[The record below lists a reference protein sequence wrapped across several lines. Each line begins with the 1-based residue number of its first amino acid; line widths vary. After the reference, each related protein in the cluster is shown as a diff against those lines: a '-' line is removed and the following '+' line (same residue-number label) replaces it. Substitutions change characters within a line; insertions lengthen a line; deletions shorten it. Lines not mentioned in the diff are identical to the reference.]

1 MAVEASNPP
10 PIKGLEQIDQQAS
23 AVSDHLTQ
31 WLHKQSW
38 IAEEFEATVALLAL
52 ISGLVLISAL
62 IYLIL
67 RPLLLRWMHV
77 VIKRTRFS
85 WDDKLFGFGVFRWST
100 HFFPALFIYL
110 ITPGLFKNFPTLV
123 TFTNSAALI
132 YMVIAAYFTIDSLL
146 NVIHVIY
153 RQRESAQRFIV
164 GTFIQVVKLFT
175 TLIALILIIAI
186 LIGKSPLMLLGGLGM
201 FASVLM
207 LVFKDVILG
216 FVAGIQIASN
226 KMLKLGN
233 WLEMPSHGADGTVE
247 EVGLTVVK
255 VRNFDNT
262 VTTLPTY
269 TLISQ
274 PFKNWQGMT
283 DSGGRRIK
291 RSLLID
297 VNSIRLADPAML
309 ERFRKIEHICDYL
322 KKKESEIAVWN
333 KTHATSSHN
342 NRVNGRRL
350 TNVGTFRNYIEAY
363 LRNHPEIHQHGMT
376 LLVRQ
381 LAPSS
386 EGLPIEI
393 YCFTT
398 TTAWV
403 EYERIQADI
412 FDHFLAVAPE
422 FDLRIFQ
429 QTSGTDISQ
438 AIVQLSQQ
446 K

>member
-1 MAVEASNPP
+1 MSENTNPAPAQGVAAVNE
-10 PIKGLEQIDQQAS
+10 QAS
-23 AVSDHLTQ
+23 ALSDHLSQ
-31 WLHKQSW
+31 WLHSQSW
-38 IAEEFEATVALLAL
+38 VAQELEKPSALLIL
-52 ISGLVLISAL
+52 GMGLVLCSSLLYFIV
-62 IYLIL
+62 
-67 RPLLLRWMHV
+67 RPLLLRWMHLV
-77 VIKRTRFS
+77 TKRTKFS
-85 WDDKLFGFGVFRWST
+85 WDDLLFGHGVFRWST

-110 ITPGLFKNFPTLV
+110 ITPGLFKDSPILIAIV
-123 TFTNSAALI
+123 LSAALI
-132 YMVIAAYFTIDSLL
+132 YMVIVGYLTIDSLL
-146 NVIHVIY
+146 NVMNTYY
-153 RQRESAQRFIV
+153 RRRRSSQRFIV
-164 GTFIQVVKLFT
+164 GTFIQVIKLFT
-175 TLIALILIIAI
+175 AIVAIVLIIAI
-186 LIGKSPLMLLGGLGM
+186 LIGKPPLLLLGGLGM

-226 KMLKLGN
+226 KMLTPGN

-247 EVGLTVVK
+247 EIGLTVVK

-297 VNSIRLADPAML
+297 INTIRLADPAML
-309 ERFRKIEHICDYL
+309 ERFREIEHIGDYL
-322 KKKESEIAVWN
+322 EKKESEIAEWN
-333 KTHATSSHN
+333 QQHAASRHQ

-350 TNVGTFRNYIEAY
+350 TNVGTFRAYIEAY
-363 LRNHPEIHQHGMT
+363 LKNHPDIHQHSMT

-381 LAPSS
+381 LSPNA

-398 TTAWV
+398 TTDWIA
-403 EYERIQADI
+403 YESIQADI
-412 FDHFLAVAPE
+412 FDHLLAVASE
-422 FDLRIFQ
+422 FDLHIFQ
-429 QTSGTDISQ
+429 QSSGTDIRA
-438 AIVQLSQQ
+438 AIAELSPQ